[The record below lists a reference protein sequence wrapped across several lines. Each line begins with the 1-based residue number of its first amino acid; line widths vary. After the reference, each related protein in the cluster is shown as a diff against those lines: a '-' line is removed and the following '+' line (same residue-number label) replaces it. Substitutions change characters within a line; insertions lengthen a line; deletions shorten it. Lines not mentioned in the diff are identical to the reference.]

1 MNLKDRVIVI
11 TGAKGG
17 LGTFVTNT
25 FLEAGARVVGVSRA
39 IKDSDFSHPEFSA
52 VQAELSSGA
61 AAREVADRVI
71 AQLGRIDAMVH
82 LAGGFAGGTAVDAT
96 DEQMLDRMLDV
107 NFKSAFHALQ
117 AVLPHMR
124 SGGGGHILAIGS
136 RAAVEPQ
143 AMVGAYAASKAALV
157 SLIRTVALENKS
169 KKISANIILPSTM
182 DTPANRSAMPSAD
195 YSKWVQPSEVA
206 NLLVHLASSQPGQIN
221 GAVIPVYGGEL

>member
-1 MNLKDRVIVI
+1 MNLKDRVVVI

-17 LGTFVTNT
+17 LGTFVTNA
-25 FLEAGARVVGVSRA
+25 FLEAGARVVGVSRS

-71 AQLGRIDAMVH
+71 AQQGRIDGLVH
-82 LAGGFAGGTAVDAT
+82 LAGGFAGGTAVDAI
-96 DEQMLDRMLDV
+96 DEQTLDQMFDV
-107 NFKSAFHALQ
+107 NFKSAFHVIQ

-124 SGGGGHILAIGS
+124 SGGGHILAIGS

-157 SLIRTVALENKS
+157 SLIRTVAVENKG
-169 KKISANIILPSTM
+169 KKISANIILPSTI
-182 DTPANRSAMPSAD
+182 DTPVNRSAMPSAD
-195 YSKWVQPSEVA
+195 FSKWVQPSELA
-206 NLLVHLASSQPGQIN
+206 NLLVHLVSSQGGQIN
-221 GAVIPVYGGEL
+221 GAVIPIYAGEL